1 MSLTWNPFKPDGP
14 AQETTMDTSKQ
25 RTWWQEIGAISRG
38 MTFIEGSIATPAS
51 LLERERP
58 VPGGPA
64 QPLPQDEPA
73 KAPAA
78 SLQRRALWLLDS
90 LLLLGGR
97 PETVRHHDDIDE
109 PFPPLHRHRPVRERR
124 RPRRRVARAMPA
136 EQCATC

>member
-1 MSLTWNPFKPDGP
+1 
-14 AQETTMDTSKQ
+14 MDTSKQ

-58 VPGGPA
+58 APGVPA
-64 QPLPQDEPA
+64 QTLSRDEPA

-78 SLQRRALWLLDS
+78 SLQRKALWLLDS

-109 PFPPLHRHRPVRERR
+109 PFPALHRRRPVRERR
-124 RPRRRVARAMPA
+124 TPRRRAARAVPA
-136 EQCATC
+136 KHCATC

>member
-1 MSLTWNPFKPDGP
+1 MN
-14 AQETTMDTSKQ
+14 TSRQ
-25 RTWWQEIGAISRG
+25 RTWRQEMGAISRG

-51 LLERERP
+51 LLEPERP
-58 VPGGPA
+58 VPSVLA

-78 SLQRRALWLLDS
+78 NLQRRALWLLDS

-109 PFPPLHRHRPVRERR
+109 PFPPLHRRRPARELH

-136 EQCATC
+136 KQCATC